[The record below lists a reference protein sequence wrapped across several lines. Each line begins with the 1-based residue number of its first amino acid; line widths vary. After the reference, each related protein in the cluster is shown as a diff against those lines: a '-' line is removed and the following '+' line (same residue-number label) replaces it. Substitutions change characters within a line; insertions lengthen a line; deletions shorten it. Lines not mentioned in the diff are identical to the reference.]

1 MKNHIAKSLIA
12 GAAVLALAAC
22 DYNSWNEDYLDGFE
36 TPDNTDVKTVEY
48 TLTAADY
55 AAVAANKTNAA
66 LAGDALKD
74 QLANVGKLHR
84 FTDEIPAADY
94 MPAFLASTSF
104 PYFSL
109 SDGSAVKLT
118 FNVADAL
125 PEELEK
131 LNATEAY
138 TLTTEDYQTIWDS
151 EEDYADAL
159 APSHTPE
166 VAIPAVLAG
175 KYPDAELGDYVV
187 VNYNW
192 SETDPVFNAQPTPDP
207 GFEPTAV
214 LGSLEMDQTVTVR
227 GWITGVCERGYI
239 VTDAIGSVFAY
250 YGGGIDIA
258 TYPIGAEIEVTAP
271 VSSYNKGWQLDGSKV
286 ISETVNKNGEP
297 YTYPAPEVLTGSKM
311 DELITRADNEL
322 AMYVQMTGTVAVSGN
337 NINIVVEGAEEAK
350 GSAYFSTEAQKEM
363 LTDGAKVTVTGYF
376 IAVAGTRYMNTVVT
390 DIKTGA
396 AAPARVAQLASTG
409 KAQAYYFNGTRWSKP
424 NNVTALSAAQCNEI
438 TGKTYGN
445 LTKAQA
451 DYALPIFL
459 KQTFPYAQAGNQ
471 QFIVFNCNDVKA
483 YVGRQYIFD
492 GAEWAEND
500 GIEETTLQF
509 VRQGGSWKAD
519 PSVVLVLPSGKGQ
532 ELSATYYQ
540 ACTDWVY
547 ENIDVPLGS
556 TSITSGFGYVTSFG
570 NNEYYSGTSA
580 YQNNVDLRA
589 DKAAA
594 QYPEGYAG
602 MSDAE
607 IVALMKKRFETEVM
621 PGVLAKLH
629 PEAAPMEGVQVT
641 YTITFGTYDGSN
653 HTETIRFEVTAPGTF
668 TFLDCTW
675 NEE

>member
-138 TLTTEDYQTIWDS
+138 TLTTADYKTIWGS
-151 EEDYADAL
+151 EEDYAEAL
-159 APSHTPE
+159 SPAHTASK
-166 VAIPAVLAG
+166 AIPAIL
-175 KYPDAELGDYVV
+175 KTLNPDAELGDYVV

-192 SETDPVFNAQPTPDP
+192 SETDPVFTSTEPEERDP
-207 GFEPTAV
+207 QIIEFDASADRNDEDLKAFWQTIVNWVYETQDVP
-214 LGSLEMDQTVTVR
+214 LGSTSITSGFGYVTSYGNNEYWSGASAFQVNVDLR
-227 GWITGVCERGYI
+227 GDKAIAQYAAGYEGKTAEDVSEIMFTRFKEQSLPYALAKKYTDLVEGDVFKVTYKAYTGTSASY
-239 VTDAIGSVFAY
+239 
-250 YGGGIDIA
+250 IA
-258 TYPIGAEIEVTAP
+258 TYEV
-271 VSSYNKGWQLDGSKV
+271 
-286 ISETVNKNGEP
+286 KNG
-297 YTYPAPEVLTGSKM
+297 K
-311 DELITRADNEL
+311 ITFVANAD
-322 AMYVQMTGTVAVSGN
+322 VP
-337 NINIVVEGAEEAK
+337 
-350 GSAYFSTEAQKEM
+350 
-363 LTDGAKVTVTGYF
+363 
-376 IAVAGTRYMNTVVT
+376 
-390 DIKTGA
+390 A
-396 AAPARVAQLASTG
+396 AAPARVAQVASTG
-409 KAQAYYFNGTRWSKP
+409 AADIFYFDGSKWSIP

-532 ELSATYYQ
+532 DFSATYYQ
-540 ACTDWVY
+540 ACSDWVY

>member
-239 VTDAIGSVFAY
+239 VTDASGSVFAY

-271 VSSYNKGWQLDGSKV
+271 VSSYNNGWQLDGSKV

-556 TSITSGFGYVTSFG
+556 TSITSGFGYVTSYG

-629 PEAAPMEGVQVT
+629 PEAAPMEGV
-641 YTITFGTYDGSN
+641 
-653 HTETIRFEVTAPGTF
+653 
-668 TFLDCTW
+668 
-675 NEE
+675 